1 MERVAPRQVLY
12 EQQLPLAIES
22 TSQRRIFFPE
32 GGAKYGP
39 SGNGANPNIIR
50 IPINADDM
58 LDPTESYL
66 QFKFTN
72 KSGNTMVPDIGV
84 PFIRRLRIESSGTT
98 LEDISEY
105 GTLYANLVASQVSQ
119 GGYSEATI
127 TTPSVTSVNGT
138 GAIAGAGL
146 TATTLPNG
154 IAIDGADD
162 PPTRAQLVQ
171 ALNNTAAAGGTNN
184 LGVRLDALDTAV
196 RNKINALTTNV
207 TLGGNHP
214 PNSTIAAD
222 GSVFYNI
229 PLVSALLNSKKYL
242 PLVFMNGGITLELE
256 IDITESAGAYA
267 GAVGGGFEI
276 ENVRYMA
283 HMVSLQRDF
292 YDKLR
297 MVMEGSGGVL
307 QLSGT
312 TYRHFQNTFG
322 DVTSVS
328 VPLPAKV
335 KSMKGLLFVQKN
347 SANIGSSTHF
357 YISNSLNNGTT
368 EYQLRVGSMVYPPTS
383 IKIDNDV
390 VNHVVVNKGE
400 AYQELRKLFGTLGD
414 YTHGGVFLNN
424 STYATST
431 NGANAQTGAGGSR
444 SAILN
449 PMGLS
454 LESFKGNLESGI
466 NSADKN
472 LSMSLELRRSD
483 GPANSTRVDMY
494 AMCDA
499 IFYVNLDGSVTSSV

>member
-58 LDPTESYL
+58 LDPTESFL
-66 QFKFTN
+66 QFKLTN

-84 PFIRRLRIESSGTT
+84 PFIRRLRLESSGST

-105 GTLYANLVASQVSQ
+105 GSLYAQLVACQTSQ

-127 TTPSVTSVNGT
+127 TTSGLTSTNGT
-138 GAIAGAGL
+138 STLSNIVVANNTSNYGTPNQAEIRAGI
-146 TATTLPNG
+146 TATKD
-154 IAIDGADD
+154 AI
-162 PPTRAQLVQ
+162 V
-171 ALNNTAAAGGTNN
+171 
-184 LGVRLDALDTAV
+184 TAV
-196 RNKINALTTNV
+196 NAMTGAV

-214 PNSTIAAD
+214 AFTTIAND
-222 GSVFYNI
+222 GSVFYNV
-229 PLVSALLNSKKYL
+229 PLVSALLNSSKYL
-242 PLVFMNGGITLELE
+242 PLVFMNGGLVLELE
-256 IDITESAGAYA
+256 LDITESAGSFQ
-267 GAVGGGFEI
+267 GAVGAGWEI

-307 QLSGT
+307 QLAGT

-335 KSMKGLLFVQKN
+335 KSMKGLLFTEKN
-347 SANIGSSTHF
+347 SANIGDKDRF
-357 YISNSLNNGTT
+357 YVSNSLNNGTN

-383 IKIDNDV
+383 IKIDNTGA
-390 VNHVVVNKGE
+390 NEITNKGE
-400 AYQELRKLFGTLGD
+400 GYQELRKLFGTLGD
-414 YTHGGVFLNN
+414 YTHGGVLLNN
-424 STYATST
+424 ATYCVASNT
-431 NGANAQTGAGGSR
+431 ANAVAGAAG
-444 SAILN
+444 AVTAVLN
-449 PMGLS
+449 PKGLS
-454 LESFKGNLESGI
+454 LEAFKGNLESGI

-472 LSMSLELRRSD
+472 LSMSLELRRAN
-483 GPANSTRVDMY
+483 GPAQSTRCDMW

-499 IFYVNLDGSVTSSV
+499 IFYVNLDGSVSSSV